1 MREQINFR
9 ASTVAPGA
17 TEVAYWIDLGQ
28 DPTGRVIK
36 TWTGSSWEPITG
48 NSEEV
53 EELEKQLAN
62 KANKATTL
70 SGYGI
75 SDAYTKAQVDS
86 KVSSVYRVKGSVANF
101 AALPKT
107 AVIGDVYNLT
117 DTGANYVCTKAN
129 PAEWDKL
136 SENVDLSNCVAS
148 NEVSNIVSMTQTE
161 YNALPVKD
169 SKTLYLIHE

>member
-1 MREQINFR
+1 MVFQTLI
-9 ASTVAPGA
+9 
-17 TEVAYWIDLGQ
+17 L
-28 DPTGRVIK
+28 
-36 TWTGSSWEPITG
+36 
-48 NSEEV
+48 
-53 EELEKQLAN
+53 KQ
-62 KANKATTL
+62 
-70 SGYGI
+70 
-75 SDAYTKAQVDS
+75 QVDS

-148 NEVSNIVSMTQTE
+148 NEVSNIVSMT
-161 YNALPVKD
+161 
-169 SKTLYLIHE
+169 

>member
-17 TEVAYWIDLGQ
+17 TEVAYWIDLSQ

-48 NSEEV
+48 NSEEI
-53 EELEKQLAN
+53 EELQEEMAN

-75 SDAYTKAQVDS
+75 SDAYTKEQVDS

-101 AALPKT
+101 AALPTT

-117 DTGANYVCTKAN
+117 DTGANYVCTKAS

-136 SENVDLSNCVAS
+136 SENVDLSSCVAS
-148 NEVSNIVSMTQTE
+148 DEVSNIVYVTQSE
-161 YNALPVKD
+161 YNAIQNKD
-169 SKTLYLIHE
+169 SQTLYLIHE

>member
-86 KVSSVYRVKGSVANF
+86 KVSSVYRVKG
-101 AALPKT
+101 
-107 AVIGDVYNLT
+107 
-117 DTGANYVCTKAN
+117 
-129 PAEWDKL
+129 
-136 SENVDLSNCVAS
+136 NVDLSNCVAS
-148 NEVSNIVSMTQTE
+148 DEVSNIVSMTQTE
-161 YNALPVKD
+161 YNALSVKD